1 MRSSINT
8 KHGARKIKTL
18 KLISKNVTTKESDI
32 TQDVKN
38 DREIDLEK
46 IDKTFKDLIDNQFFL
61 QNYEKIV
68 SGNPQLRNAKDRENF
83 DKRRK

>member
-1 MRSSINT
+1 MRSSMNT
-8 KHGARKIKTL
+8 KHGARKVKTL
-18 KLISKNVTTKESDI
+18 KLISKNVNTRESEI
-32 TQDVKN
+32 TEEIKN

-46 IDKTFKDLIDNQFFL
+46 IDKTFKNLIDNQFFL